1 MSATLYILR
10 QQADLISSSLFRAD
24 DVDVNIVSVER
35 ATSIDPCSWN
45 DELIVGDRM
54 TAGGVREALTFGDLV
69 EEIFSSE
76 RVIVL

>member
-1 MSATLYILR
+1 
-10 QQADLISSSLFRAD
+10 
-24 DVDVNIVSVER
+24 VNIVSVER
-35 ATSIDPCSWN
+35 ATSIDPSSWN